1 MSVLS
6 KKNGMEFSVIIPVFN
21 RPDEV
26 KELLESLKTQSN
38 KNFELIVVEDG
49 SEIKCD
55 KIINDSKADFET
67 NYYFKENGGP
77 ASARNF
83 GMAKAKH
90 DYFVFF
96 DSDCIIPPDY
106 FDVVGKSLKNN
117 YVDAYG
123 GPDAAHESFTPI
135 QKAISY
141 SMTSFF
147 TTGGIRGGNEKLER
161 FKPRSFNMGYSR
173 QVYVQTQGFS
183 NMRFGEDVDMSLKIL
198 ENGFKTRLIKEAFV
212 YHKRRTDFRK
222 FYKQVYNSG
231 IARINLF
238 MRHPKSLKAVHASPS
253 VFVLGTIFLSILG
266 FIKWYFFAPILL
278 YTLLIFIDSLSKNKS
293 LKVAALSIIAAFV
306 QLFGYGLG
314 FLTAVW
320 KRLILNRNE
329 FHAFRE
335 NFYE

>member
-1 MSVLS
+1 L
-6 KKNGMEFSVIIPVFN
+6 KFSIIIPVYN
-21 RPDEV
+21 RPNEV
-26 KELLESLKTQSN
+26 EELLDTLIVQNN
-38 KNFELIVVEDG
+38 KNFELIIVEDG
-49 SEIKCD
+49 SEHKCD
-55 KIINDSKADFET
+55 KIIQNCKADFEIK
-67 NYYFKENGGP
+67 YFFKKNGGP

-83 GMAKAKH
+83 GMTKAKY
-90 DYFVFF
+90 DYFIFF
-96 DSDCIIPPDY
+96 DSDCLIPDNY
-106 FDVVGKSLKNN
+106 FDIVSNSLTQN
-117 YVDAYG
+117 YVDAFG

-147 TTGGIRGGNEKLER
+147 TTGGIRGGNEKMEQ

-173 QVYVQTQGFS
+173 KVYEQTQGFS

-198 ENGFKTRLIKEAFV
+198 KNGFSTKLIKEAFV

-238 MRHPKSLKAVHASPS
+238 IRHPKSLKIVHLFPT
-253 VFVLGTIFLSILG
+253 VFMLGTLFLLILS
-266 FIKWYFFAPILL
+266 FIKWFFIAPVLL
-278 YTLLIFIDSLSKNKS
+278 YVILIFVDSLFSSKS
-293 LKVAALSIIAAFV
+293 FIVAFMSVTASFV
-306 QLFGYGLG
+306 QLFGYGTG

-320 KRLILNRNE
+320 KRLILNKKE
-329 FHAFRE
+329 FQAFRE

>member
-1 MSVLS
+1 M
-6 KKNGMEFSVIIPVFN
+6 KFSIIIPVYN

-26 KELLESLKTQSN
+26 EELLDTLIVQSN
-38 KNFELIVVEDG
+38 KNFELIIVEDG
-49 SEIKCD
+49 SELKCD
-55 KIINDSKADFET
+55 KIIQQCNADFEIS
-67 NYYFKENGGP
+67 YFFKENGGP

-83 GMAKAKH
+83 GMAKAQY
-90 DYFVFF
+90 DYFIFF
-96 DSDCIIPPDY
+96 DSDCLIPANY
-106 FDVVGKSLKNN
+106 FDIVSNSLTQN
-117 YVDAYG
+117 YVDAFG

-147 TTGGIRGGNEKLER
+147 TTGGIRGGNEKMEQ

-173 QVYVQTQGFS
+173 KVYEQTQGFS

-198 ENGFKTRLIKEAFV
+198 KNGFSTKLIKEAFV

-238 MRHPKSLKAVHASPS
+238 MRHPNSLKIVHLFPS
-253 VFVLGTIFLSILG
+253 IFMLGSIFLLILSFVKWF
-266 FIKWYFFAPILL
+266 FIAPILL
-278 YTLLIFIDSLSKNKS
+278 YIIMIFVDSLIINKS
-293 LKVAALSIIAAFV
+293 VNVAFLSVTASFV
-306 QLFGYGLG
+306 QLFGYGSG

-320 KRLILNRNE
+320 KRMILNRKE
-329 FHAFRE
+329 FQAFRK